1 MRKFTKQLGTKF
13 KTFVKKK
20 KDFYEIDLKQKITKP
35 KA

>member
-20 KDFYEIDLKQKITKP
+20 KDFYEIDSKQKKNKP